1 MGRVIEKSKKRILT
15 FLMRKALEMSEFFYC
30 ANLPIDDTKK
40 HCYYVNVLNN
50 RLHKLLCGCSIF
62 SGIGGNVEAEE
73 KKLTIADVAEHLGVS
88 KTTVSRAISGKG
100 RISEETRNRVRMYI
114 DQMEY
119 KPNLIAKGL
128 AQSKTFNIAVI
139 LPMDCDLAELPFFQN
154 CMCGICEAAAKRD
167 YDVLTIYSEAGQV
180 GDLERIVSNHKVD
193 GVILSRTLMQDAAA
207 EYLKKRRIPVVAV
220 GSSPDETLIQVDHDH
235 RSACRELTM
244 HLIRQGVKKMALIG
258 GNQTHVV
265 TRNRYEGFADAF
277 RLAGIPVE
285 MDLVYFGIE
294 KAAAVEKTVEELLWK
309 KAECIVCMDDM
320 ICNHVL
326 QKLQGQDVSGIKNIK
341 VVSFYGGVPGSS
353 LMNRVETVEFDA
365 RKLGAVTCNT
375 LLDVIDGKP
384 IARKQLLPY
393 KMQLFETM
401 KKIS

>member
-1 MGRVIEKSKKRILT
+1 
-15 FLMRKALEMSEFFYC
+15 
-30 ANLPIDDTKK
+30 
-40 HCYYVNVLNN
+40 
-50 RLHKLLCGCSIF
+50 
-62 SGIGGNVEAEE
+62 VETEE
-73 KKLTIADVAEHLGVS
+73 KKLTIADVAEYLGVS

-139 LPMDCDLAELPFFQN
+139 LPLDCDLTELPFFQN

-167 YDVLTIYSEAGQV
+167 YDVLTIYAPSGKTE
-180 GDLERIVSNHKVD
+180 DLERIVSNHKVD

-207 EYLKKRRIPVVAV
+207 EYLKKRKIPVVAV

-244 HLIRQGVKKMALIG
+244 HLIHQGIKKMALIG

-277 RLAGIPVE
+277 RVVGLPVD
-285 MDLVYFGIE
+285 MDLVYFGVE
-294 KAAAVEKTVEELLWK
+294 KPSAVEETVEK
-309 KAECIVCMDDM
+309 IRKTNTECIVCMDDM

-326 QKLQGQDVSGIKNIK
+326 QNLQKTGAETRNNIK
-341 VVSFYGGVPGSS
+341 VVSFYAGVPGSV
-353 LMNRVETVEFDA
+353 LMSQVETVEFDA
-365 RKLGAVTCNT
+365 KKLGAVTCNT
-375 LLDVIDGKP
+375 LLDVIDGRQ
-384 IARKQLLPY
+384 IAEKQLLPY
-393 KMQLFETM
+393 KLRLLDGN
-401 KKIS
+401 